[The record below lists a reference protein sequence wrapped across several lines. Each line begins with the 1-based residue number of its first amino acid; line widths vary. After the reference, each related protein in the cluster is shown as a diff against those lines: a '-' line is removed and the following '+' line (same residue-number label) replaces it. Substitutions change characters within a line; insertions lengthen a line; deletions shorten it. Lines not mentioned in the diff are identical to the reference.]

1 MTDTFL
7 GFFAPWAI
15 YAGLLLLHLVLPARR
30 VKGYVRDEHSGEVLG
45 YRLNGLLVLIT
56 AVLLWGV
63 AGRSGWMPW
72 DWLWDHRWPG
82 LAGAC
87 TLGILA
93 SCAVVFS
100 APSTGRHVLVELFLG
115 RRFNPQAL
123 GGRVDAKMF
132 LYLVG
137 ATLLELNLLSF
148 AAHHWIAFPDD
159 PSPGVA
165 LHVCLFSWFVCDYL
179 FFERVHLYTYD
190 LFAERLGFKLVW
202 GCLAFYPYFY
212 GVGLW
217 ATADLPN
224 PGTPSWLLWLYA
236 GVFFTG
242 WGLAR
247 GANLQKFVFKTEPER
262 VFLGWIKPEVISDG
276 ERTLLC
282 NGFWGVSRHVN
293 YVGEV
298 LMASGLALALG
309 WPLALAP
316 WLYPLYYVALLGTR
330 ERDDDRRCAEKY
342 GEIWQEYRKR
352 VPWRIV
358 PGVY

>member
-1 MTDTFL
+1 MTDTLL

-72 DWLWDHRWPG
+72 DWLWAHRWPG

-93 SCAVVFS
+93 SGAVVFS

-148 AAHHWIAFPDD
+148 AAHHWLTFPDD

-190 LFAERLGFKLVW
+190 LFAE
-202 GCLAFYPYFY
+202 
-212 GVGLW
+212 
-217 ATADLPN
+217 
-224 PGTPSWLLWLYA
+224 
-236 GVFFTG
+236 
-242 WGLAR
+242 
-247 GANLQKFVFKTEPER
+247 
-262 VFLGWIKPEVISDG
+262 
-276 ERTLLC
+276 
-282 NGFWGVSRHVN
+282 
-293 YVGEV
+293 
-298 LMASGLALALG
+298 
-309 WPLALAP
+309 
-316 WLYPLYYVALLGTR
+316 
-330 ERDDDRRCAEKY
+330 
-342 GEIWQEYRKR
+342 
-352 VPWRIV
+352 
-358 PGVY
+358 